1 MFALLTVLHT
11 KQVWLAIGIITVGTL
26 VYMTR
31 PVDYQSSMSSN
42 ARAVDATN
50 RVYANQNFDLALDK
64 LISVGFY
71 EPPESE
77 ASAASGGFDGTIN
90 TAIDQTPVLK
100 AMTFVNGTGIA
111 YFHVGGAR
119 QSVQE
124 NEMIEDWRVASIER
138 SSVLLMRGEETLRL
152 YKYERLPETEPRDS
166 RL

>member
-11 KQVWLAIGIITVGTL
+11 KQVWLAILLAAVGTIIFA
-26 VYMTR
+26 TR
-31 PVDYQSSMSSN
+31 PVAYESSVSANSSVYES
-42 ARAVDATN
+42 VD
-50 RVYANQNFDLALDK
+50 RVSRSRSFGPALDK
-64 LISVGFY
+64 MIEVGFY
-71 EPPESE
+71 RPPLTDNAE
-77 ASAASGGFDGTIN
+77 AEATSGTIAA
-90 TAIDQTPVLK
+90 TTLDQTPVLK